1 MSEASKVVSIK
12 EVLNSCIA
20 ELGHVQAD
28 MDQFETVILPIH
40 RVRQN
45 LRALANAVWETGD
58 PVETMPEDLKHQLEA
73 MKETPSP
80 AKESPTE

>member
-28 MDQFETVILPIH
+28 VDQFETVILPIH

-58 PVETMPEDLKHQLEA
+58 PVETMPEGLKHQLEA
-73 MKETPSP
+73 MKESSEP
-80 AKESPTE
+80 AKESSEE